1 MGINKQKII
10 EFSSLIINYL
20 FPKVF
25 SNSNEDYLTTGKV
38 YFSKYI
44 SNVNAKKN
52 DFFNS
57 LFEIKEIIKSDLKST
72 FDGDPACISIE
83 EALLTYPGVY
93 AIIHYRIAHKL
104 YLLDLKL
111 PARIIC
117 EHAHSKTGIDIHPGA
132 TIGDHFFID
141 HGTGVVIGETS
152 IIGNHVRLYHGVTL
166 GALSLE
172 EGQAIKGTKRHPTI
186 KDHVI
191 IYSNSTIL
199 GGDTIVG
206 SYSIIG
212 CNVVLTKS
220 VGDYKKVFNKPNELV
235 IKDKKLL

>member
-1 MGINKQKII
+1 MGIYKRKII
-10 EFSSLIINYL
+10 KFSSLIINYL
-20 FPKVF
+20 FPNVF
-25 SNSNEDYLTTGKV
+25 SNSNEDFLTKGKA

-44 SNVNAKKN
+44 SDDISKENE
-52 DFFNS
+52 FFNS
-57 LFEIKEIIKSDLKST
+57 LMDIKKSIKSDLKST
-72 FDGDPACISIE
+72 FDGDPACLSIE

-93 AIIHYRIAHKL
+93 AVIHYRIAHKL

-117 EHAHSKTGIDIHPGA
+117 EYAHSKTGIDIHPGA
-132 TIGDHFFID
+132 TIGDYFFID

-152 IIGNHVRLYHGVTL
+152 IIGNHVRIYHGVTL

-186 KDHVI
+186 NDHVI

-199 GGDTIVG
+199 GGNTIVG
-206 SYSIIG
+206 SHSIIG

-220 VGDYKKVFNKPNELV
+220 LGDYKKVFNKPNELI
-235 IKDKKLL
+235 IKDKK

>member
-72 FDGDPACISIE
+72 FDG
-83 EALLTYPGVY
+83 
-93 AIIHYRIAHKL
+93 
-104 YLLDLKL
+104 
-111 PARIIC
+111 
-117 EHAHSKTGIDIHPGA
+117 
-132 TIGDHFFID
+132 
-141 HGTGVVIGETS
+141 
-152 IIGNHVRLYHGVTL
+152 
-166 GALSLE
+166 
-172 EGQAIKGTKRHPTI
+172 
-186 KDHVI
+186 
-191 IYSNSTIL
+191 
-199 GGDTIVG
+199 
-206 SYSIIG
+206 
-212 CNVVLTKS
+212 
-220 VGDYKKVFNKPNELV
+220 
-235 IKDKKLL
+235 

>member
-1 MGINKQKII
+1 MGINKRKVI

-25 SNSNEDYLTTGKV
+25 SNSNKDFLTKGKS

-44 SNVNAKKN
+44 SGDNDKKN

-57 LFEIKEIIKSDLKST
+57 LFKIKESVKSDLKST
-72 FDGDPACISIE
+72 FNGDPACLSIE
-83 EALLTYPGVY
+83 EALITYPGVY
-93 AIIHYRIAHKL
+93 AVIHYRIAHKL

-117 EHAHSKTGIDIHPGA
+117 EYAHSKTGIDIHPGA
-132 TIGDHFFID
+132 IIGDYFFID

-152 IIGNHVRLYHGVTL
+152 IIGDYVRIYHGVTL

-186 KDHVI
+186 QDHVI

-199 GGDTIVG
+199 GGNTIVG

-220 VGDYKKVFNKPNELV
+220 IGDHKKVFNNPNELI
-235 IKDKKLL
+235 IKEEK